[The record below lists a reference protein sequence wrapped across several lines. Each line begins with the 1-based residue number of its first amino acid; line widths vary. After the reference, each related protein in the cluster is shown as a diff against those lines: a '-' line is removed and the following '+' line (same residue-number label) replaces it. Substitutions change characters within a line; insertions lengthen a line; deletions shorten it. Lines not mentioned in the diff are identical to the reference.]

1 MYKSIFFDIDDTLLD
16 FGVASRSA
24 FINSFDEFNITQ
36 DDSTYILYKKINH
49 SLWDKQKNGKIT
61 VQDVIDNRFKELFIS
76 LDIEVNFND
85 FRDVF
90 QANLAKE
97 HTVVDG
103 ALEVVSYLSEKYQL
117 FAASNSFLNMQKNR
131 LQKAN
136 LLNYFSDLY
145 ISNEIGYEKPDFR
158 FFEFCLN
165 KSKMVKE
172 EVLFV
177 GDSLDAD
184 MKGAFSSGIDTCWF
198 NPKLMENVGDI
209 NINYIIENLIDL
221 KAIL

>member
-24 FINSFDEFNITQ
+24 FINSFDEFNIKQ

-61 VQDVIDNRFKELFIS
+61 VQDVIDNRFKELFMS

-184 MKGAFSSGIDTCWF
+184 MKGAFLSGIDTCWF

-209 NINYIIENLIDL
+209 NINYTIENLIDL